1 MIPRPSRAAFAFIFI
16 TVALDMLALGIIVPV
31 LPKLIVS
38 FEGGDVA
45 RAARIVGVFGFAWS
59 AMQFLASPVVGALSD
74 RFGRRPVVLLSNFGL
89 GADYLVMALAP
100 SLSWLFAGRII
111 SGIASSSY
119 PTASAYIA
127 DVTPSDQRA
136 AKFGMLG
143 AAFGLGFIVG
153 PAVGGVLGDID
164 LRLPFWVAGALSL
177 ANAAYGYFILPE
189 SLPPERRTRVPWHM
203 ANPLGSL
210 SFLRARPELLALA
223 ATFFLYYFAHEVY
236 PTLFVLFG
244 DYRYAWSARELGLTL
259 ALFGIGSTITSVF
272 LIGPIVKRV
281 GERNAMILGFSLS
294 AVSALIVALAYTGTL
309 FLLSIPIASLGG
321 LASPTLMALA
331 SRQASET
338 EQGRLQGA
346 LGSLQGVAMMLA
358 PLAYSQLFAAS
369 IQHGRRAWAGIPFA
383 FTSLVLCVALLLAVR
398 ATRSALSPERA
409 SPRQTPP
416 YHS

>member
-1 MIPRPSRAAFAFIFI
+1 MIRPSRAAFAFIFI

-31 LPKLIVS
+31 LPKLIVA

-45 RAARIVGVFGFAWS
+45 HAARIVGVFGFAWS
-59 AMQFLASPVVGALSD
+59 AMQFLASPVVGAISD

-89 GADYLVMALAP
+89 GLDYVVMAVAP
-100 SLSWLFAGRII
+100 SVSWLFVGRIV
-111 SGIASSSY
+111 SGITSSSF
-119 PTASAYIA
+119 PTASAYVA

-143 AAFGLGFIVG
+143 AAFGLGFIIG

-164 LRLPFWVAGALSL
+164 LRLPFWVAGGLSL

-189 SLPPERRTRVPWHM
+189 SLPREKRARVPWHM

-210 SFLRARPELLALA
+210 SFLRAHPELLALG

-236 PTLFVLFG
+236 PTLFVLYG

-259 ALFGIGSTITSVF
+259 ALFGLGSTITSAF
-272 LIGPIVKRV
+272 LIGPIVKRI
-281 GERNAMILGFSLS
+281 GERNAMIVGLSLS
-294 AVSALIVALAYTGTL
+294 AASALVIALAYTGTL
-309 FLLSIPIASLGG
+309 FILSIPLASLGG
-321 LASPTLMALA
+321 LSTPSLMSIA

-346 LGSLQGVAMMLA
+346 LGSLQGIAMMLA
-358 PLAYSQLFAAS
+358 PLVLSELFSES
-369 IQHGRRAWAGIPFA
+369 IQRGGQSFAGIPFA
-383 FTSLVLCVALLLAVR
+383 FTSLVLLAALLVAVR
-398 ATRSALSPERA
+398 ATRTIRATRTSAA
-409 SPRQTPP
+409 
-416 YHS
+416 